1 MQEILQGQAYGTS
14 FETLS
19 KAMGATLQSIAALI
33 RRGEISPWHKL
44 RLGPEEPEYPAVEH
58 QARLGVFPVAANPFH
73 WMHFIA
79 GLVAIS
85 RFKLDKVV
93 YILAGNDPR
102 KPYLLPTPIR
112 HQIGEE
118 VLRGFAPFF
127 EYSPITLGNDFP
139 GEENVF
145 RLLQLNAGQRIH
157 AFYLVGSDHYQRF
170 HPQTGSPDTI
180 QRLEE
185 GIRNRIHGFS
195 KRLHRISVLFLDRGL
210 PKLHVETFLN
220 IEWIRDLPLQC
231 SSTGIREALDGCR
244 ALNELSALPYTV
256 FHQILLRKL
265 YGTNAAAGAGN
276 HPKEMGKTPVEDI
289 PAAHQ
294 KRRDFLGSL
303 ARRVGVPA
311 SL

>member
-58 QARLGVFPVAANPFH
+58 LARLGVFPVAANPFH

-157 AFYLVGSDHYQRF
+157 
-170 HPQTGSPDTI
+170 
-180 QRLEE
+180 
-185 GIRNRIHGFS
+185 GFN
-195 KRLHRISVLFLDRGL
+195 KRLHSISVLFLDRGL

-294 KRRDFLGSL
+294 KRRDVLGSL